1 MSSTKDMK
9 DPIVVLGPGR
19 CGSTLIQR
27 ILNTSEN
34 ITIWGEHEG
43 FLAKLA
49 ESYYVLT
56 ESEGMKNNFYSQSID
71 PSILI
76 GSLSDYQ
83 ACPNW
88 VNSFNKNIIRHTYR
102 TMIADLLNNKLDIEK
117 HSWGFK
123 EIRYTQHDSALN
135 MWLELFPSSYLIFSV
150 RNPFNVISSMILDWN
165 NPKIIQQLIDNKN
178 YDQLKQIII
187 RYAKRWDKVV
197 ASFPYWI
204 EKKQVTCYIEKY
216 EDLIANPNHAVMQM
230 FDFLGLPMPE
240 TALNPMSVRVGSK
253 KLPYKSEIRKIIY
266 SMREDIW
273 QIVGNSANYFNYDIS
288 SANFLDSKLHKV
300 S

>member
-1 MSSTKDMK
+1 MSNTRDIK
-9 DPIVVLGPGR
+9 DPIIVLGPGR

-43 FLAKLA
+43 FLIKLA

-88 VNSFNKNIIRHTYR
+88 VNSFDKNIIKDSYR
-102 TMIADLLNNKLDIEK
+102 AMIAELLNNKLDIEK
-117 HSWGFK
+117 TYWGFK
-123 EIRYTQHDSALN
+123 EIRYTQHDSALD
-135 MWLELFPSSYLIFSV
+135 MWLELFPSSYLVFSV

-165 NPKIIQQLIDNKN
+165 NPKIIQQLIEENN
-178 YDQLKQIII
+178 FGQLKQIII
-187 RYAKRWDKVV
+187 GYATRWNKVV
-197 ASFPYWI
+197 SSFPYWI
-204 EKKQVTCYIEKY
+204 EEKKINAYVEKY
-216 EDLIANPNHAVMQM
+216 EDLLADPNHAVTQM
-230 FDFLGLPMPE
+230 FDFLHLPMPE
-240 TALNPMSVRVGSK
+240 TALNPMSVRVGSR
-253 KLPYKSEIRKIIY
+253 KLPYKSEIKKVIN
-266 SMREDIW
+266 SLSEDIW
-273 QIVGNSANYFNYDIS
+273 QILGDSAEYFGYDLGF
-288 SANFLDSKLHKV
+288 AENLKF
-300 S
+300 